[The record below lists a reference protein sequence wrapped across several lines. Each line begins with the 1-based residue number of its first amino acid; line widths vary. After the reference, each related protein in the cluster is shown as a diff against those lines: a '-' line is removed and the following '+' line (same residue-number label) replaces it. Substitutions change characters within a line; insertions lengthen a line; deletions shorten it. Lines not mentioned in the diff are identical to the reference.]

1 MPRRAQAPRAPNPF
15 CIHMDLA
22 GLPQAERR
30 RQKISVVNILNAI
43 FIVYEYYRMTF
54 MYLAKYSTVP
64 SVFVRTA
71 CT

>member
-1 MPRRAQAPRAPNPF
+1 MYIPKSSATENSSRR
-15 CIHMDLA
+15 LLSSL
-22 GLPQAERR
+22 LPLQAERR
-30 RQKISVVNILNAI
+30 RQKISVVNIQNAI